1 MASRFSRTDRCR
13 GGACSALGPI
23 GPSKLGPYAYA
34 VAAVLALSLPL
45 VAQQP
50 DRARTEALAR
60 RAAERLQTLGREADD
75 LASQEQSVLGDLRKL
90 ELERQMKAEEF
101 KQADAHVQAVAA
113 DLTSATTRMRELEQ
127 KDLAERPGLRARL
140 VEIYKLGQ
148 GRYLRLLLSTA
159 DLRSVGQ
166 ASRTVG
172 ALAELD
178 RKRIADHQRTLM
190 ALKTTR
196 AQLETRQQ
204 ALEKLRADAQHAQ
217 AAADRAAQAR
227 NDLIRDIDRRRDLNA
242 QLAGE
247 LQAVQQKLQ
256 TALRDIV
263 NGANSP
269 AADAALPLRPFR
281 GDLPWP
287 VSGSLRRRFAK
298 TASAHG
304 AASNGIEIAA
314 PEGAPAQAVHDG
326 VVAFADRFAGFG
338 NLVIVDHGAQA
349 FSLYGNLLDIA
360 VKKGARVERGQTVGS
375 VGPSPT
381 GPAGLYFELRVDGQP
396 VDPLQW
402 LKKR

>member
-1 MASRFSRTDRCR
+1 MASRSSKRTSWLVA
-13 GGACSALGPI
+13 GGWWLALG
-23 GPSKLGPYAYA
+23 
-34 VAAVLALSLPL
+34 AAML
-45 VAQQP
+45 AQQP

-60 RAAERLQTLGREADD
+60 RAAERLQTLQREADD

-90 ELERQMKAEEF
+90 ELERQIKAEEF
-101 KQADAHVQAVAA
+101 KQADAQVQAVTA
-113 DLTSATTRMRELEQ
+113 DLTSATARMRELEQ

-166 ASRTVG
+166 ASRTAG
-172 ALAELD
+172 ALADLD
-178 RKRIADHQRTLM
+178 RLRIADHQRTLA

-196 AQLETRQQ
+196 AQLESRQQ
-204 ALEKLRADAQHAQ
+204 ALDKLRADAQHAQ

-256 TALRDIV
+256 SALRDIAGGAV
-263 NGANSP
+263 VANSP

-287 VSGSLRRRFAK
+287 AGGSLRRRFAK
-298 TASAHG
+298 TAGAHG
-304 AASNGIEIAA
+304 AASNGVEIAA
-314 PEGAPAQAVHDG
+314 PEGAPVQAVHDG
-326 VVAFADRFAGFG
+326 VIAFADRFAGFG
-338 NLVIVDHGAQA
+338 NLVIVDHGARA

-375 VGPSPT
+375 VGRSPT

-402 LKKR
+402 LKRK